1 MPNLYELTEDMIRL
15 EAMLDEEGAEDLDE
29 QAFVDTWEG
38 IEGELNDKVEHWLRV
53 VKNLEADVKARKDE
67 IARLEKKN
75 ETDALHVYYMKHTLQ
90 QVMELLGKKKAGT
103 AILSCT
109 VAANGGKAP
118 LVWAD
123 GFKEDPTLLPEKWRT
138 KVETWKANTDE
149 IRAALEEGEKIPGV
163 ELGERGQHLLIR

>member
-1 MPNLYELTEDMIRL
+1 M
-15 EAMLDEEGAEDLDE
+15 
-29 QAFVDTWEG
+29 
-38 IEGELNDKVEHWLRV
+38 EHWLRV
-53 VKNLEADVKARKDE
+53 VKNLEADVKVRKDE

-90 QVMELLGKKKAGT
+90 KVMDLLGKKKAGT

-138 KVETWKANTDE
+138 KVETWKPNTDE
-149 IRAALEEGEKIPGV
+149 IRDALAAGEKIPGV
-163 ELGERGQHLLIR
+163 ELGERGTHLLIK